1 MFTLLEINMYALQK
15 MVTTI
20 GIWVVLPVLVVWLVN
35 RKRTN
40 DTNRKAEIMLKA
52 IEAGVAIDPNLLKE
66 NKRVRSTKEILL
78 NRLTA
83 AWVTTLGSIP
93 FIAFGITMYILLE
106 RPAESLLLISGFGGV
121 MLAVGIAMFFV
132 YSSGRKL
139 FEAEIEAESKAL
151 KNKE

>member
-139 FEAEIEAESKAL
+139 FKAEIEAESKAL
-151 KNKE
+151 KSKE

>member
-106 RPAESLLLISGFGGV
+106 RPSESLLLISGFGGV

>member
-1 MFTLLEINMYALQK
+1 MFTLLEINMYAIQK

-40 DTNRKAEIMLKA
+40 DTNRKAEILLKA
-52 IEAGVAIDPNLLKE
+52 IESGVAIDPSILKE
-66 NKRVRSTKEILL
+66 NKRVRSIKEILL

-83 AWVTTLGSIP
+83 AWVTTLVGIP
-93 FIAFGITMYILLE
+93 FIVFGITTYILLE
-106 RPAESLLLISGFGGV
+106 RPQESVLMISGFGGV
-121 MLAVGIAMFFV
+121 MLAVGIALFFV
-132 YSSGRKL
+132 YSSGKKL
-139 FEAEIEAESKAL
+139 FEAEIEAETKAL

>member
-52 IEAGVAIDPNLLKE
+52 IEAGVAIDPN
-66 NKRVRSTKEILL
+66 LL

>member
-1 MFTLLEINMYALQK
+1 MFTLLEINMYAIQK

-40 DTNRKAEIMLKA
+40 DTNRKAEILLKA
-52 IEAGVAIDPNLLKE
+52 IESGVAIDPSILKE
-66 NKRVRSTKEILL
+66 NKRVRSIKEILL

-83 AWVTTLGSIP
+83 AWVTTLVGIP
-93 FIAFGITMYILLE
+93 FIGFGITLYILLE
-106 RPAESLLLISGFGGV
+106 RPSESVLMISGFGGV
-121 MLAVGIAMFFV
+121 MLAVGIALFFV
-132 YSSGRKL
+132 YSSGKKL
-139 FEAEIEAESKAL
+139 FEAEIEAETKAL

>member
-93 FIAFGITMYILLE
+93 IIAFGITMYILLE
-106 RPAESLLLISGFGGV
+106 GPSESLLLISGFGGV

>member
-1 MFTLLEINMYALQK
+1 MFTLLEINMYAIQK

-40 DTNRKAEIMLKA
+40 DTNRKAEILLKA
-52 IEAGVAIDPNLLKE
+52 IESGVAIDPSILKE
-66 NKRVRSTKEILL
+66 NKRVRSIKEILL

-83 AWVTTLGSIP
+83 AWVTTLAGIP
-93 FIAFGITMYILLE
+93 FIGFGITMYILLE
-106 RPAESLLLISGFGGV
+106 RPSESVLMISGFGGV
-121 MLAVGIAMFFV
+121 MLAVGIALFFV
-132 YSSGRKL
+132 YSSGKKL
-139 FEAEIEAESKAL
+139 FEAEIEAETKAL

>member
-1 MFTLLEINMYALQK
+1 MFTLLEINMYAIQK

-40 DTNRKAEIMLKA
+40 DTNRKAEILLKA
-52 IEAGVAIDPNLLKE
+52 IESGVAIDPSILKE
-66 NKRVRSTKEILL
+66 NKRVRSIKEILL

-83 AWVTTLGSIP
+83 AWVTTLVGIP
-93 FIAFGITMYILLE
+93 FIGFGITMYILLE
-106 RPAESLLLISGFGGV
+106 RPSESVLMISGFGGV
-121 MLAVGIAMFFV
+121 MLAVGIALFFV
-132 YSSGRKL
+132 YSSGKKL
-139 FEAEIEAESKAL
+139 FEVEIEAETKAL

>member
-1 MFTLLEINMYALQK
+1 MFTLLEINMYAIQK

>member
-1 MFTLLEINMYALQK
+1 MFTLLEINMYAIQK

-40 DTNRKAEIMLKA
+40 DTNRKAEVLLKA
-52 IEAGVAIDPNLLKE
+52 IESGVTIDPSILKE
-66 NKRVRSTKEILL
+66 NKRIKSTKEILL

-83 AWVTTLGSIP
+83 AWVTTLVGIP
-93 FIAFGITMYILLE
+93 FIVFGITIYILLE
-106 RPAESLLLISGFGGV
+106 RPQESVLMISGVGGV
-121 MLAVGIAMFFV
+121 MLAVGIALFFV
-132 YSSGRKL
+132 YSSGKKM
-139 FEAEIEAESKAL
+139 FEAEIEAETKAL

>member
-35 RKRTN
+35 RKR
-40 DTNRKAEIMLKA
+40 TNRKAEIMLKA

>member
-106 RPAESLLLISGFGGV
+106 RPKESLLLISGFGGV

>member
-93 FIAFGITMYILLE
+93 FIAFGITMYILLG
-106 RPAESLLLISGFGGV
+106 RPSESLLLISGFGGV

-151 KNKE
+151 KNKD

>member
-40 DTNRKAEIMLKA
+40 DTNRKAEIRHKA

>member
-93 FIAFGITMYILLE
+93 FIALGITMYILLE
-106 RPAESLLLISGFGGV
+106 RPEESLLLISGFGGI

>member
-1 MFTLLEINMYALQK
+1 MFTLLEINMYAIQK

-40 DTNRKAEIMLKA
+40 DTNRKAEILLKA
-52 IEAGVAIDPNLLKE
+52 IESGVAIDPSILKE
-66 NKRVRSTKEILL
+66 NKRVRSIKEILL

-83 AWVTTLGSIP
+83 AWVTTLVGIP
-93 FIAFGITMYILLE
+93 LIVFGITMYILLE
-106 RPAESLLLISGFGGV
+106 RPSESVLMISGFGGV
-121 MLAVGIAMFFV
+121 MLAVGIALFFV
-132 YSSGRKL
+132 YSSGKKL
-139 FEAEIEAESKAL
+139 FEAEIEAETKAL

>member
-52 IEAGVAIDPNLLKE
+52 IEAGVAIDLNLLKE

-83 AWVTTLGSIP
+83 AWVTTLGSIL
-93 FIAFGITMYILLE
+93 LLE
-106 RPAESLLLISGFGGV
+106 RPSESLLLISGFGGV

>member
-1 MFTLLEINMYALQK
+1 MFTLLEINMYAIQK

-40 DTNRKAEIMLKA
+40 DTNRKAEILLKA
-52 IEAGVAIDPNLLKE
+52 IESGVAIDPSILKE
-66 NKRVRSTKEILL
+66 NKRVRSSKEILL

-83 AWVTTLGSIP
+83 AWVTTLVGIP
-93 FIAFGITMYILLE
+93 FIGFGITMYILLE
-106 RPAESLLLISGFGGV
+106 RPSESVLMISGFGGV
-121 MLAVGIAMFFV
+121 MLAVGIALFFV
-132 YSSGRKL
+132 YSSGKKL
-139 FEAEIEAESKAL
+139 FEAEIEAETKAL

>member
-1 MFTLLEINMYALQK
+1 MFTLLEINMYAIQK

-20 GIWVVLPVLVVWLVN
+20 GIWVVLPVLIVWLVN

-106 RPAESLLLISGFGGV
+106 RPKESLLLISGFGGV
-121 MLAVGIAMFFV
+121 MLAVGIALFFV
-132 YSSGRKL
+132 YSSGKKM
-139 FEAEIEAESKAL
+139 FEAEIEAETKAL

>member
-106 RPAESLLLISGFGGV
+106 RPAVSILMISGFGGV
-121 MLAVGIAMFFV
+121 MLAVGLALFFV
-132 YSSGRKL
+132 YSSGRKM
-139 FEAEIEAESKAL
+139 FEAEIEAEEKAL

>member
-83 AWVTTLGSIP
+83 AWVTTLGSIL
-93 FIAFGITMYILLE
+93 LLE
-106 RPAESLLLISGFGGV
+106 RPSESLLLISGFGGV

>member
-106 RPAESLLLISGFGGV
+106 RPAESLLLISGIGGV

>member
-1 MFTLLEINMYALQK
+1 MFTLLEINMYAIQK

-40 DTNRKAEIMLKA
+40 DTNRKAEILLKA
-52 IEAGVAIDPNLLKE
+52 IESGVAIDPSILKE
-66 NKRVRSTKEILL
+66 NKRVRSIKEILL

-83 AWVTTLGSIP
+83 AWVTTLVGIP
-93 FIAFGITMYILLE
+93 FIGFGITMYILLE
-106 RPAESLLLISGFGGV
+106 RPSESVLMISGFGGV
-121 MLAVGIAMFFV
+121 MLAVGIALFFV
-132 YSSGRKL
+132 YSSGKKL
-139 FEAEIEAESKAL
+139 FEAEIEAETKAL

>member
-1 MFTLLEINMYALQK
+1 MFTLLEINMYAIQK

-40 DTNRKAEIMLKA
+40 DTNRKAEILLKA
-52 IEAGVAIDPNLLKE
+52 IESGVAIDPSILKE
-66 NKRVRSTKEILL
+66 NKRVRSIKEILL

-83 AWVTTLGSIP
+83 AWVTTLVGIP
-93 FIAFGITMYILLE
+93 FIVFGITMYILLE
-106 RPAESLLLISGFGGV
+106 RPSESVLMISGFGGV
-121 MLAVGIAMFFV
+121 MLAVGIALFFV
-132 YSSGRKL
+132 YSSGKKL
-139 FEAEIEAESKAL
+139 FEAEIEAETKAL

>member
-1 MFTLLEINMYALQK
+1 MYAIQK

-40 DTNRKAEIMLKA
+40 DTNRKAEILLKA
-52 IEAGVAIDPNLLKE
+52 IESGVAIDPSILKE
-66 NKRVRSTKEILL
+66 NKRVRSIKEILL

-83 AWVTTLGSIP
+83 AWVTTLVGIP
-93 FIAFGITMYILLE
+93 FIVFGITTYILLE
-106 RPAESLLLISGFGGV
+106 RPQESVLMISGFGGV
-121 MLAVGIAMFFV
+121 MLAVGIALFFV
-132 YSSGRKL
+132 YSSGKKL
-139 FEAEIEAESKAL
+139 FEAEIEAETKAL

>member
-1 MFTLLEINMYALQK
+1 MFTLLEINMYAIQK

-40 DTNRKAEIMLKA
+40 DTNRKAEILLKA
-52 IEAGVAIDPNLLKE
+52 IESGVAIDPSILKE
-66 NKRVRSTKEILL
+66 NKRVRSIKEILL

-83 AWVTTLGSIP
+83 AWVTTLVGIP
-93 FIAFGITMYILLE
+93 FIGFGITMYILLE
-106 RPAESLLLISGFGGV
+106 RPSESVLMISGFGGV
-121 MLAVGIAMFFV
+121 MLAVGIALFFV
-132 YSSGRKL
+132 YSSGKKL
-139 FEAEIEAESKAL
+139 FDAEIEAETKAL